1 MNNENI
7 KTNATV
13 SENVENDLLTEKTNY
28 GTINSADLIS
38 GKAELVLMQPFDDG
52 DSGISVA
59 CVGGD
64 SGSSNTGSDNNYDC
78 CDDSGSSSGGS
89 LEKAQYYDALYA
101 GDLEEDYSLLN
112 ENCLHYVNEL
122 LEYSNNINDE
132 IDVYI
137 NTNERDS
144 PKAYYDDLIEIIAS

>member
-52 DSGISVA
+52 NSGISVA

-64 SGSSNTGSDNNYDC
+64 SGSSNNSCDC
-78 CDDSGSSSGGS
+78 YENGGS
-89 LEKAQYYDALYA
+89 
-101 GDLEEDYSLLN
+101 
-112 ENCLHYVNEL
+112 
-122 LEYSNNINDE
+122 NNSGIRVYHRINSVSYRTIFDINGTR
-132 IDVYI
+132 IDMKEFLSYC
-137 NTNERDS
+137 
-144 PKAYYDDLIEIIAS
+144 